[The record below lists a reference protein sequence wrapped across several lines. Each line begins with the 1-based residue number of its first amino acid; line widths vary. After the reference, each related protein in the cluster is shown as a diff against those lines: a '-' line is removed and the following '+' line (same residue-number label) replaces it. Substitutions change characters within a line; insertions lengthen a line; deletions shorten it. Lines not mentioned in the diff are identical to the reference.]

1 MSATIPNVQE
11 IGAEAEFQLLC
22 AADQLNWLTALA
34 SAINIDHLHN
44 KGKFAN
50 YLTEIARHFFD
61 TNFSGVHTA
70 IEEFRQLSE
79 SAPQNADIPDRG
91 AELSGST
98 MAERLLTAREHA
110 SLSQVELAKLVGVS
124 QAAVS
129 GIESGESKRSSYLP
143 ELARACGVDVNWLAF
158 GSEVSQ

>member
-1 MSATIPNVQE
+1 MSTTIPTFQE
-11 IGAEAEFQLLC
+11 LSAEAEFQLL
-22 AADQLNWLTALA
+22 AACDQLEWLAALA
-34 SAINIDHLHN
+34 GAIQLDHEQNSGRSAKRL
-44 KGKFAN
+44 A
-50 YLTEIARHFFD
+50 EIAKYLAD
-61 TNFSGVHTA
+61 TGFSGVYA
-70 IEEFRQLSE
+70 GIRMFKDLSE

-98 MAERLLTAREHA
+98 MAERLLTARENA